1 MNSQKIYHL
10 RQLPV
15 VQPPNLI
22 HRRTLLLQSRNTSGS
37 TRTSIIKTSPSLK
50 ALESILN
57 EKNKQYNT
65 TNTNIIEEVEE
76 ETEETEKSEKQRITP
91 RTSFIITSN
100 FV

>member
-22 HRRTLLLQSRNTSGS
+22 HRRTLLLQKVGNTSGS
-37 TRTSIIKTSPSLK
+37 TRTSIIKASPSLK

-76 ETEETEKSEKQRITP
+76 ETEETEKSE
-91 RTSFIITSN
+91 
-100 FV
+100 